1 MNEKV
6 CIFSWNSRGFSQ
18 EKQSFAKI
26 LVTIIAGNKLPILCN
41 QENFL
46 LRENTYKIE
55 QTLPD
60 FHVIIKPAI
69 KNSHD
74 PGRPKNGMFL
84 AIPSKI
90 QGQICD
96 ISPNYYRVQ
105 AIKIQS
111 KTSSCLLINS
121 YLPTDPRT
129 RQEDPK
135 LLKTLETIKEVVE
148 QSGCRSVIWAG
159 DVNADFVRHTN
170 HTERVQELVD
180 ELKLLTA
187 WDSFQVDFT
196 CTHEVAGQ
204 SYVCKI
210 DHFFWSE
217 NLNDGVEEAGVIH
230 HIDNTSD
237 HNPIF
242 CVLESLDI
250 TEEVA
255 EAQKAKPKPSW
266 KKATSE
272 DKTRYSDQLINK
284 LEEIEIPKSVI
295 ECKDLH
301 CRDPE
306 HLADLDLLA
315 ASVLGTVQ
323 HVAEETLPV
332 SEGGRS
338 GREKEK
344 RVPGWKEEVEPF
356 RDKAYF
362 WSQIWKSCGRPVK
375 CEVHNIMKRS
385 RNIWLFRR

>member
-1 MNEKV
+1 M
-6 CIFSWNSRGFSQ
+6 
-18 EKQSFAKI
+18 
-26 LVTIIAGNKLPILCN
+26 
-41 QENFL
+41 
-46 LRENTYKIE
+46 
-55 QTLPD
+55 
-60 FHVIIKPAI
+60 
-69 KNSHD
+69 
-74 PGRPKNGMFL
+74 
-84 AIPSKI
+84 
-90 QGQICD
+90 
-96 ISPNYYRVQ
+96 
-105 AIKIQS
+105 
-111 KTSSCLLINS
+111 
-121 YLPTDPRT
+121 
-129 RQEDPK
+129 
-135 LLKTLETIKEVVE
+135 E

-180 ELKLLTA
+180 QLKLLTA

-204 SYVCKI
+204 SYVSKI

-217 NLNDGVEEAGVIH
+217 NFNDGVEEAGVIH

-250 TEEVA
+250 EEEVA
-255 EAQKAKPKPSW
+255 EAPKAKPKPSW

-272 DKTRYSDQLINK
+272 DKTRYSDQLSK
-284 LEEIEIPKSVI
+284 KMEEVEIPKSVI

-332 SEGGRS
+332 SGGGRS

-356 RDKAYF
+356 RDKTYF
-362 WSQIWKSCGRPVK
+362 WSQIWKSCGRPVN
-375 CEVHNIMKRS
+375 CEVHKIMNRS
-385 RNIWLFRR
+385 RNIYHYQLKKIRKSEDMIRKNKLLNACLGDEGNIFEEIKDMRKTDRAVASSIDGESRNISNHFSSIYTIANSIPRPMTMKK